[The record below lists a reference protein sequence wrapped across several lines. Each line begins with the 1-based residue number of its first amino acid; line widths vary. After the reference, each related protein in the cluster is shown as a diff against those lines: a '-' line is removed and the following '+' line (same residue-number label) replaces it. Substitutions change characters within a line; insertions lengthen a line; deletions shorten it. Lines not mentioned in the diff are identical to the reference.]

1 MAKPKLIAKV
11 VQPSDNPMLLEAVMP
26 DAMMH
31 HQLELE
37 TLYSNNQTIKRI
49 KSEFLK
55 CKDFNFKEFMET
67 REIPEDFGFDLLVQ
81 MVLHKR
87 TTLSVLVGILRV
99 HFLTCQE
106 AADNIVR
113 ACMHGLVDW
122 NDTTKQFVVAINITK
137 QVQDDLDRYQYPLPM
152 VVEPKEVKTNRDT
165 GYYLSTNSII
175 LRKNHHD
182 DDTCLDH
189 INRVNK
195 VAFCI
200 NHDTAHMIR
209 NKWRNLD
216 KPKPRETQAEF
227 QKRVKAFQKYD
238 RNSKEVIDLILQHG
252 NKIYLTHKYDKRGR
266 IYCQGYHVNYQ
277 GAPWNKAVIELYDK
291 ELVT

>member
-1 MAKPKLIAKV
+1 MKAKL
-11 VQPSDNPMLLEAVMP
+11 QPELRNEMLLAVVMP

-37 TLYSNNQTIKRI
+37 KLYSNNQTIKRI
-49 KSEFLK
+49 KQEFVS
-55 CKDFNFKEFMET
+55 CKDFKFTEYMET
-67 REIPEDFGFDLLVQ
+67 RDIPIDFGYDLLIQ

-87 TTLSVLVGILRV
+87 TTMSTLVGILRT
-99 HFLTCQE
+99 HFLTVQE
-106 AADNIVR
+106 TADHIVR
-113 ACMHGLVDW
+113 AAYHGLV
-122 NDTTKQFVVAINITK
+122 NYNPNAKQFVVVFDINK
-137 QVQDDLDRYQYPLPM
+137 HVQDDLDRYQYPLPM

-189 INRVNK
+189 INRVNRI
-195 VAFCI
+195 AFSI
-200 NHDTAHMIR
+200 NHDTAHMIK
-209 NKWRNLD
+209 NKWKNLD
-216 KPKPRETQAEF
+216 HAKPRETQADYM
-227 QKRVKAFQKYD
+227 KRVKAFQKYD
-238 RNSKEVIDLILQHG
+238 RNSKDVIALVLQHG
-252 NKIYLTHKYDKRGR
+252 NKIFLTHKYDKRGR
-266 IYCQGYHVNYQ
+266 TYCQGYHVNYQ